1 MMPRMSQ
8 PFTLLT
14 IHAHPDDETIST
26 GGVMARYAAEGMRV
40 VCLTSNLGE
49 HGEIVV
55 PEMDTPENQARLAEI
70 RHGELLRALGRL
82 GPVESRLLGYEDSGM
97 MGTPD
102 NADPNAFWNADVD
115 EAIGRAVAIV
125 REIRPAVIVGYNDF
139 GGYGHPDHI
148 RAAQVA
154 KGAFARAADPAWYPE
169 QLAAG
174 LEPWA
179 PAKLY
184 ETVSQFSRRED
195 VNRRVMERGLKAW
208 WLPPEDELPHQRT
221 AREAF
226 QARMAAASGPVTTRV
241 DVGAWVEAKRAA
253 IAEHV
258 TQIHTDGV
266 FLGLTVEDWRE
277 LMPAEEFSL
286 RVARGLAE
294 VHLPE
299 DDLFAGL
306 RTS

>member
-1 MMPRMSQ
+1 MPRMSQ
-8 PFTLLT
+8 AFTLLT

-26 GGVMARYAAEGMRV
+26 GGVMARYAAEGVRV

-55 PEMDTPENQARLAEI
+55 PEMDTPENHARLGEI
-70 RHGELLRALGRL
+70 RRGELTRALARL

-115 EAIGRAVAIV
+115 EAVGRAVAVV
-125 REIRPAVIVGYNDF
+125 REIRPQVVVGYNDF

-154 KGAFARAADPAWYPE
+154 KGAFARAGDPAWYPE
-169 QLAAG
+169 QVAAG

-184 ETVSQFSRRED
+184 ETAMNFSGRTD
-195 VNRRVMERGLKAW
+195 LQQRVAERGLKAW
-208 WLPPEDELPHQRT
+208 WLPPEDEPPHERAQ
-221 AREAF
+221 REAF
-226 QARMAAASGPVTTRV
+226 LARMTAATGPITTRV
-241 DVGAWVEAKRAA
+241 DVGDWMEAKRAA
-253 IAEHV
+253 IGEHV
-258 TQIHTDGV
+258 TQIHADGI
-266 FLGLTVEDWRE
+266 FLGLTVDDWRE
-277 LMPAEEFSL
+277 LMPAEEFTL

-294 VHLPE
+294 LHLPE

-306 RTS
+306 RTA